1 MQGPP
6 TMKNFFLS
14 SLLLLSTT
22 LFTGCSSTDDVKPT
36 LITHSNSLPSWYTE
50 VPKNDNRYIY
60 GQGMGETRK
69 EAISNALNDAVA
81 TLNVS
86 VSSNYKQETSS
97 STHNGV
103 EDYDKKSQE
112 SVEIVTD
119 ELTLNNYEVVEQQHL
134 DNGSD
139 IVMIQINKYQLFT
152 SLQTELDNSYKL
164 LNINL
169 QNKSN
174 ELEKIL
180 IYRKAMGQI
189 KLNMKT
195 LGIMHTLNPAFED
208 KTYKSQY
215 KEVVSAHNKLVE
227 NKLFSLKINDP
238 YGAYTAPIRKGL
250 MQDGVKLTH
259 GDSDDYD
266 YIVRV
271 NVEEQEK
278 IAVKRHVVTYL
289 TTTFSVGIGDNNSA
303 NDIFYSTFKLRSQS
317 DESLE
322 DAREILTD
330 KLVQKIERHSVF
342 NIPSE

>member
-1 MQGPP
+1 MN
-6 TMKNFFLS
+6 K
-14 SLLLLSTT
+14 LLLLLPLILNITF
-22 LFTGCSSTDDVKPT
+22 FTGCSSSEDVKPT
-36 LITHSNSLPSWYTE
+36 VITSTNTLPSWYTQVE
-50 VPKNDNRYIY
+50 ENDKRYIY
-60 GQGMGETRK
+60 GIGMGDTRK
-69 EAISNALNDAVA
+69 EAINNALNDAVS

-86 VSSNYKQETSS
+86 VSSNYRQETSS
-97 STHNGV
+97 ATHNGV

-119 ELTLNNYEVVEQQHL
+119 ELTLNNYEVTQQQHL

-139 IVMIQINKYQLFT
+139 IVMIQINKRQLFE
-152 SLQTELDNSYKL
+152 SLLSELDNSYKL
-164 LNINL
+164 LDINL

-174 ELEKIL
+174 ELERIL
-180 IYRKAMGQI
+180 TYRKAMGMI
-189 KLNMKT
+189 KVKMKT
-195 LGIMHTLNPAFED
+195 LGIMHTLNPAFDDER
-208 KTYKSQY
+208 YKRQY
-215 KEVVSAHNKLVE
+215 QEVIAAHNKLVG

-238 YGAYTAPIRKGL
+238 YGSYSAYIRKGL
-250 MQDGVKLTH
+250 MQDGVKLTK
-259 GDSDDYD
+259 SDNYD

-278 IAVKRHVVTYL
+278 IVVRRHVVTYL

-303 NDIFYSTFKLRSQS
+303 NDIYYTTFKLRSQS

-322 DAREILTD
+322 KARELLTD